1 MQKDFLP
8 FQASAKLVT
17 AKRRYRLAEGLIALS
32 VTASEEAIVSCTIV
46 PPDEKSDD
54 RGANLPAVLGQALQ
68 ELDEY
73 FWGERMW
80 FSVPLA
86 LDGTDF
92 QRQVWQATCQVPYGQ
107 VRSYWW
113 VAVRMGNPYA
123 MRAVGNALGAN
134 PLAIFVPCH
143 RVVRQDGSL
152 GGFRPGVSWKE
163 LLLAHEARFK
173 EELYRKH
180 WPSEPSD

>member
-8 FQASAKLVT
+8 YEPEANFVT
-17 AKRRYRLAEGLIALS
+17 ARCSYRVGDRPITLS
-32 VTASEEAIVSCTIV
+32 VTASKKAIVACGIV
-46 PPDEKSDD
+46 PHGEEISGTASLVPE
-54 RGANLPAVLGQALQ
+54 VLEQALQ

-73 FWGERMW
+73 LRGERMT
-80 FSVPLA
+80 FTVPLA
-86 LDGTDF
+86 PAGTDF
-92 QRQVWQATCQVPYGQ
+92 QRQVWLATCQVPYGQ
-107 VRSYWW
+107 MRSYWW

-163 LLLAHEARFK
+163 LLLAHEERFK
-173 EELYRKH
+173 EELYRRQ
-180 WPSEPSD
+180 WPSKPCD